1 MFLDIIQDRV
11 EILPEIRDLNV
22 ELGCGYEG
30 WTDSRHLLVGNRGMM
45 ITHGVEVP
53 PEDYELR
60 YTREGRYCP
69 VYLAVNG
76 RLYAMFVLGYR
87 ADADVKEMLD
97 EIYVSGLSLLVTSDD
112 FNLTGERINTTYGIP
127 TGCIKVLG
135 AAESRQLA
143 AHTAPRGGSEGAMAH
158 ATSFKGFIAGIRI
171 AANAASMEK
180 AAGILQAV
188 SVILSALLVLVLTC
202 TGGLGTLGLLTVLLY
217 QLAWTVLILLLPLV
231 KRY

>member
-1 MFLDIIQDRV
+1 
-11 EILPEIRDLNV
+11 
-22 ELGCGYEG
+22 
-30 WTDSRHLLVGNRGMM
+30 
-45 ITHGVEVP
+45 
-53 PEDYELR
+53 
-60 YTREGRYCP
+60 
-69 VYLAVNG
+69 
-76 RLYAMFVLGYR
+76 
-87 ADADVKEMLD
+87 
-97 EIYVSGLSLLVTSDD
+97 
-112 FNLTGERINTTYGIP
+112 
-127 TGCIKVLG
+127 
-135 AAESRQLA
+135 
-143 AHTAPRGGSEGAMAH
+143 MAH